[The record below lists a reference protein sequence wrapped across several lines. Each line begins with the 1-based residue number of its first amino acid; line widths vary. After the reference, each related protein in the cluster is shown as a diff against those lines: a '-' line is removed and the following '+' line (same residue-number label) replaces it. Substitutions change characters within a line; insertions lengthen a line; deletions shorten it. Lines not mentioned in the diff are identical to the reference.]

1 MILYKKNT
9 LILVYQFWFTNISVQ
24 NDCMEASILIESIA
38 DKYLESPV
46 EAIIRQIKQ
55 LITNGKLK
63 PGDRLPAERLL
74 AENFGVGRG
83 YVREA
88 IMKLEFFGL
97 LKTSPQSGTYVA
109 GLSIKI
115 LDSLLTD
122 VINLNKDDFGALLEA
137 RFYMEINAVKLA
149 AMRRTDDDL
158 AELQIA
164 LIEHEKKAEL
174 GLAAFEDDM
183 FFHLKIAAATKNQVI
198 ESMMLIVVPDLIR
211 NIVDSKTCGV
221 DRSTKA
227 IEEHK
232 NILDAIILKDVAAAE
247 KAMQLHLEDMMQISK
262 KLNF

>member
-1 MILYKKNT
+1 
-9 LILVYQFWFTNISVQ
+9 
-24 NDCMEASILIESIA
+24 MEPAILIELIA
-38 DKYLESPV
+38 DKCLESPV
-46 EAIIRQIKQ
+46 DAIIRQIKQ

-63 PGDRLPAERLL
+63 PGDRLPAERIL

-137 RFYMEINAVKLA
+137 RYYMEINAVKLA
-149 AMRRTDDDL
+149 AIRRTDDDL

-164 LIEHEKKAEL
+164 LFEHEKKAKL

-183 FFHLKIAAATKNQVI
+183 LFHLKIAAATKNQVI

-211 NIVDSKTCGV
+211 NIVESKTCGL

-232 NILDAIILKDVAAAE
+232 NILDAIVIRDVAAAE
-247 KAMQLHLEDMMQISK
+247 KAMDLHLEDMMQISK
-262 KLNF
+262 NLKF

>member
-1 MILYKKNT
+1 MHQT
-9 LILVYQFWFTNISVQ
+9 
-24 NDCMEASILIESIA
+24 DCMENLILIESIA
-38 DKYLESPV
+38 KKHMESPV
-46 EAIIRQIKQ
+46 DAIIRQIKQ

-63 PGDRLPAERLL
+63 PGDRLPAERIL

-137 RFYMEINAVKLA
+137 RYYMEINAVKLA
-149 AMRRTDDDL
+149 AERRNDDDL

-164 LIEHEKKAEL
+164 LIEHEKKAVL
-174 GLAAFEDDM
+174 GIAAFEDDM
-183 FFHLKIAAATKNQVI
+183 LFHLKIAAATKNQVI

-211 NIVDSKTCGV
+211 NIVESKTCGV

-232 NILDAIILKDVAAAE
+232 NILDAITLKDVAAAE
-247 KAMQLHLEDMMQISK
+247 KAMHLHLEDMMQISK
-262 KLNF
+262 NLKG